1 MAGVEVTNK
10 RREGQRC
17 GLAFTAHRPF
27 AKLRTHEVAAT
38 LLGHLPAA
46 CREAGLYTRLEM

>member
-17 GLAFTAHRPF
+17 GLAFTAHGPF

-38 LLGHLPAA
+38 LLGHHPAT